1 MGKRKGNLEG
11 FADRLRDEMY
21 DKNITQVELSER
33 IGMERKSIGKYVNG
47 ESTPNCLFLARIC
60 KYLDVSA
67 DYLLFGGM
75 K

>member
-33 IGMERKSIGKYVNG
+33 IGMECFLHWQICQWRKHS
-47 ESTPNCLFLARIC
+47 E
-60 KYLDVSA
+60 
-67 DYLLFGGM
+67 LLVLG
-75 K
+75 